1 MARKR
6 SSSEAVT
13 RSRVSV
19 LRGTP
24 LAGAVVRRTLAP
36 LERSLQAGARKA
48 AQEWRVAQS
57 KIDALQ
63 APLVRLVGEEP
74 NYKRLAR
81 QQRVPVA
88 KPPRYY
94 RHSTAP
100 RVEALTAFS
109 AVPPYTF
116 DWTWHSE
123 NPGSHGVPS
132 VNKST
137 GQFGGHADNVAN
149 CGSGVGVLYRPQAAD
164 VLVQC
169 GSVIKY
175 GIYYVANSHFM
186 TAHTEASLN
195 VLVTSTDLAGGDA
208 RTIVDN
214 RTPIFNV
221 TSNQLTQQVYGP
233 VDNLEFRPSV
243 QFRAQNQR
251 NYLVWTW
258 CEIHT
263 WGNDAATPNW
273 SQGYGNLWATALNI
287 AIWYS

>member
-1 MARKR
+1 MARKG

-13 RSRVSV
+13 RLSV

-36 LERSLQAGARKA
+36 LERSLQAGARKTA
-48 AQEWRVAQS
+48 RERRAAQS

-63 APLVRLVGEEP
+63 APLVRLVGEQP
-74 NYKRLAR
+74 NYERLAR
-81 QQRVPVA
+81 RQRVPMA

-94 RHSTAP
+94 RHSTAS
-100 RVEALTAFS
+100 RIDALGVFS
-109 AVPPYTF
+109 AVPPYSF
-116 DWTWHSE
+116 DWTWHLE
-123 NPGSHGVPS
+123 DPGSHGVPS

-149 CGSGVGVLYRPQAAD
+149 CSAGVGVLYRPQAAD

-208 RTIVDN
+208 QTIVDS

-221 TSNQLTQQVYGP
+221 TTPSGQLTYQSANT
-233 VDNLEFRPSV
+233 DNLEFRPSV

-263 WGNDAATPNW
+263 WGNDGANPNW
-273 SQGYGNLWATALNI
+273 SQAYGNLWATALNI
-287 AIWYS
+287 AIWY